1 MTLLQLYSYFRSSA
15 AYRVRIALHWKELPY
30 EAIPVHLLRGGGEQH
45 GQPFG
50 ERNPARLVPVLQEG
64 PVALTQ
70 SLAIIEY
77 LEETHPSPPLLPRG
91 ALERARVRALALAV
105 ACDIHPVNNLRVL
118 QYLDSRLG
126 VDADGR
132 SAWSRHWIELG
143 FAAIERTLAESGAAG
158 DFCHGESPTLADCV
172 LVPQVLNALRA
183 RCSLERYPAIRRI
196 YEHCT
201 QLPAFQRAAPE
212 AQPDAE

>member
-1 MTLLQLYSYFRSSA
+1 MLQLYGYFRSSA
-15 AYRVRIALHWKELPY
+15 AYRVRIALNLKGLPY
-30 EAIPVHLLRGGGEQH
+30 EAVPVHLLRGGGEQH
-45 GQPFG
+45 GQPFAD
-50 ERNPARLVPVLQEG
+50 RNPARLVPVLQDG
-64 PVALTQ
+64 PAALTQ

-105 ACDIHPVNNLRVL
+105 ACDIHPINNLRVL
-118 QYLDSRLG
+118 QYLDSELG
-126 VDADGR
+126 VDTDGR

-143 FAAIERTLAESGAAG
+143 FNAIERTLAESGAAG

-172 LVPQVLNALRA
+172 LVPQALNALRA
-183 RCSLERYPAIRRI
+183 KCSLERYPVIRRI
-196 YEHCT
+196 YEHCMR
-201 QLPAFQRAAPE
+201 LPAFQRAAPE